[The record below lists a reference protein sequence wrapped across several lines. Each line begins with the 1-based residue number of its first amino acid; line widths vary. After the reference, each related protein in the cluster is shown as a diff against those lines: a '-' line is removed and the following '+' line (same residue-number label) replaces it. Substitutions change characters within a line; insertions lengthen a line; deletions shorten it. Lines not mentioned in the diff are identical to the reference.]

1 LKKHKHRA
9 NPLDRNISA
18 KLTQL
23 YILALTAVAFFAVFG
38 QSAVQYALS
47 KQVSAS
53 AVVNIAGRQRMLS
66 QRICKD
72 LLLITTPSNNTD
84 KSIYIED
91 LEEFLPLWKTC
102 HEGLKRGVLLLDTK
116 IVAQNSEVLDSMIAD
131 IDPIFYK
138 IYNNA
143 TKIKEQIDRHSY
155 TPDDS
160 IRAFMQIVLD
170 NERRFLFK
178 QDKIVFQYDTEAKAR
193 VEKLKTMEFTLLAL
207 TIIVL
212 VLEGF
217 FVFRPAAK
225 QIRQTIKMLLREEN
239 KTKRIN
245 QELYKVN
252 RSLKKAEIELVNAEK
267 EKHQH
272 QVNAQ
277 RIRSATLIQGQE
289 EERNRISKE
298 LHDGLGQL
306 LTTLKLTFENMNNN
320 SFASEKEKKTFY
332 EGKELIQETIDEVR
346 NISFNLM
353 PSVLSDFG
361 IASALK
367 SLCYQAARNTD
378 IEIDFEDSNWIQARL
393 DKNIEIGLYRIAQE
407 ALNNAIKYSE
417 SDEIT
422 IELALQDDIIEL
434 SIIDYGKGFLLHT
447 IHNNPMLDNRRNGLS
462 NMEERAEMIGGTL
475 EIISN
480 PEQGTKVYAKVPLKY
495 PLHEK

>member
-1 LKKHKHRA
+1 MKKQK
-9 NPLDRNISA
+9 NKSSPLDRNISA
-18 KLTQL
+18 KLTRL

-72 LLLITTPSNNTD
+72 LLLLTTSSNHTD
-84 KSIYIED
+84 KSIYIKD
-91 LEEFLPLWKTC
+91 LEEFLPLWKSC
-102 HEGLKRGVLLLDTK
+102 HEGLKNGVLELDTK
-116 IVAQNSEVLDSMIAD
+116 IEAQNSAVLNTMIAD

-138 IYNNA
+138 IFSNA
-143 TKIKEQIDRHSY
+143 TKIKQQINRTTY
-155 TPDDS
+155 IPNDS
-160 IRAFMQIVLD
+160 IRLFMQIVLN
-170 NERRFLFK
+170 NERLFLIK

-212 VLEGF
+212 ILEGF

-225 QIRQTIKMLLREEN
+225 QIRITIKMLIREEN

-252 RSLKKAEIELVNAEK
+252 YSLKKAEIELVNAEK

-272 QVNAQ
+272 QVNEQ
-277 RIRSATLIQGQE
+277 RVRSATLIQGQE
-289 EERNRISKE
+289 DERNRISKE

-306 LTTLKLTFENMNNN
+306 LTTLKLTFENINNN
-320 SFASEKEKKTFY
+320 SFSSEKEKKTFF
-332 EGKELIQETIDEVR
+332 EGKELIQETINEVR

-378 IEIDFEDSNWIQARL
+378 IEIVFEDSNWIQARL
-393 DKNIEIGLYRIAQE
+393 DRNIEIGLYRIAQE

-422 IELALQDDIIEL
+422 IELALQDEIIEL

-447 IHNNPMLDNRRNGLS
+447 IHNNPMLDNQRNGLS
-462 NMEERAEMIGGTL
+462 NMEERAEMIGGTV

-480 PEQGTKVYAKVPLKY
+480 KEEGTKVFAKVPLKY